1 MKAEGNSY
9 LRIFNV
15 LLVVAAYGYLG
26 YKLAT
31 FDDYAT
37 LADSFR
43 IVERHKYAC
52 LMLTMVLMPLNLLCE
67 AWKWRTLMRDIE
79 PMTMAEAMRQVCY
92 GCVGSFITPYRTGD
106 YPTRVLLL
114 HNHSAW
120 ASAVT
125 LGLIGSLVML
135 LVELALGIPAIILF
149 TQYKT
154 IIPLQNILITTMI
167 VMLLLLFLSTGI
179 KLLARHHWSNR
190 YLQQISNEL
199 QHITFRCFL
208 EVVGISLLRYIVWGI
223 QLALVLHFCNI
234 DLSLV
239 QLVIAIP
246 TYYLLLSLLPSLPL
260 ADIAVRGSVSLLVF
274 GVFSANLAGITMA
287 TIMVWVMN
295 NMLPMMIGTFIQKQH
310 KTSINQLN
318 TNIS

>member
-1 MKAEGNSY
+1 
-9 LRIFNV
+9 
-15 LLVVAAYGYLG
+15 
-26 YKLAT
+26 
-31 FDDYAT
+31 
-37 LADSFR
+37 
-43 IVERHKYAC
+43 
-52 LMLTMVLMPLNLLCE
+52 
-67 AWKWRTLMRDIE
+67 
-79 PMTMAEAMRQVCY
+79 
-92 GCVGSFITPYRTGD
+92 
-106 YPTRVLLL
+106 
-114 HNHSAW
+114 
-120 ASAVT
+120 
-125 LGLIGSLVML
+125 
-135 LVELALGIPAIILF
+135 
-149 TQYKT
+149 
-154 IIPLQNILITTMI
+154 
-167 VMLLLLFLSTGI
+167 MLLLLFLSTGI